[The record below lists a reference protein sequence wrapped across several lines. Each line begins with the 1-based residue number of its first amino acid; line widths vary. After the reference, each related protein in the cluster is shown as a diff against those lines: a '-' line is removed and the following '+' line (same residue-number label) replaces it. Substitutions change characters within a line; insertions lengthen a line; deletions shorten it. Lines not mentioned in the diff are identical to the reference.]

1 MDRGGGAVQ
10 GGRGGLSEMWALHV
24 AGSPMASAAEAGRQA
39 LGEGSMAG
47 AVQAPVPLP
56 AVPQGVHGAR
66 SRVRRQ
72 APDDGEAAADGGEA
86 GKGSD
91 GEVRGAGGGG
101 ERRAGGEELAGGA
114 CGNLCAIAAPRFPRP
129 GRLLRAAAGA
139 YVGGDVGPG
148 ERESGSGGARR
159 AADRRPKDAGAPC
172 IPGERAGRGHRPV
185 AGLPAGG
192 GAGAAGCPDR
202 GRQVPRLSP
211 GRPRPPRSARRDSAA
226 RQPSPAPA
234 ERGGGAEPAGANTS
248 AAGASGRPSACPCL
262 GPQEGPAGSVQEE
275 AARGGSRGPGA
286 LDQGSGGKRPPT
298 LPAHRGYAQEVA
310 EGGPELLAPPDHQRP
325 GGGQAQSSEGPEKEG
340 LRLRERQELS
350 AKNP

>member
-24 AGSPMASAAEAGRQA
+24 AGSPMASAAEAGREA

-47 AVQAPVPLP
+47 TVQAPVPLP

-72 APDDGEAAADGGEA
+72 APDDGEAAGDGGEA

-129 GRLLRAAAGA
+129 GRLLRAAAGP
-139 YVGGDVGPG
+139 YVDGDVGPG
-148 ERESGSGGARR
+148 ERASGSGGARR

-172 IPGERAGRGHRPV
+172 IPGEREGCGHRPV
-185 AGLPAGG
+185 RGLPAGG

-202 GRQVPRLSP
+202 GRQVPRAGP
-211 GRPRPPRSARRDSAA
+211 GRPR
-226 RQPSPAPA
+226 
-234 ERGGGAEPAGANTS
+234 
-248 AAGASGRPSACPCL
+248 
-262 GPQEGPAGSVQEE
+262 V
-275 AARGGSRGPGA
+275 ARGTWGDPTPEESGLRPFRRTAATLRRWRKEVLNYWRYPVTNA
-286 LDQGSGGKRPPT
+286 LVGGKHNRVKV
-298 LPAHRGYAQEVA
+298 LKRRAYGYRNDRSFQ
-310 EGGPELLAPPDHQRP
+310 
-325 GGGQAQSSEGPEKEG
+325 
-340 LRLRERQELS
+340 
-350 AKNP
+350 